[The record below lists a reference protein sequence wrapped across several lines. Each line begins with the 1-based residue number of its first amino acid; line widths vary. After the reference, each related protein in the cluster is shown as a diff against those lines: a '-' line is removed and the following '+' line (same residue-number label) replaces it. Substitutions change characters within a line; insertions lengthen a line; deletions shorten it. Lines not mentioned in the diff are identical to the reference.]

1 MKFEMAE
8 NSLFAILLRSAWW
21 ISALVAAAIVLL
33 SRIALPEKYFVFGA
47 VGAVPFLVIGSIAL
61 WRQLQQP
68 SAARVA
74 GTLDAVGAMTW
85 KEFSTRMEA
94 AFRRDGYDVA
104 RIDARGADFEMTK
117 AGRKTLVNCKRW
129 KVARTGVEP
138 LRELLVARDLREA
151 DEIIYVATGQ
161 VTEHA
166 ARYVAERRIRLMQG
180 DDLAKLLHGTLRA
193 K

>member
-1 MKFEMAE
+1 MAE
-8 NSLFAILLRSAWW
+8 NSLFAILLRSSWW
-21 ISALVAAAIVLL
+21 ISMLVGAGIVLL
-33 SRIALPEKYFVFGA
+33 SRLALPDKYFVFGA
-47 VGAVPFLVIGSIAL
+47 GGALPFIVIGSITL
-61 WRQLQQP
+61 WRQLQKP
-68 SAARVA
+68 SPARVA
-74 GTLDAVGAMTW
+74 GTLASVSAMSW
-85 KEFSTRMEA
+85 KQFADTMES
-94 AFRRDGYDVA
+94 AFRRDGYEVRRVDEA
-104 RIDARGADFEMTK
+104 GADYEMK
-117 AGRKTLVNCKRW
+117 KGGRKTLVNCKRW